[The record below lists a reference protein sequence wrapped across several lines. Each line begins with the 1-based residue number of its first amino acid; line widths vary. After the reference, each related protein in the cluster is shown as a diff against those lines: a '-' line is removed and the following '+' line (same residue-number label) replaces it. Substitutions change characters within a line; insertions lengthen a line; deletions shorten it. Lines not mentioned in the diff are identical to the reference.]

1 MKSSVAVRLLA
12 ALAVLSLTGCEEMF
26 NWDLGIWSGS
36 GYADV
41 DELKDATP
49 SGTSFQRAQF
59 KDYAYLARSFG
70 EQTPGPLMSL
80 ANSYADKALKAADG
94 NDVDPEDSQNDAQK
108 AKLDRLVRALE
119 RGRGRAPQTAARAQA
134 DYDCWVMNDS
144 VEGQERAARQCRR
157 SLDVTLPQLE
167 ADVGSSASSGDDQ

>member
-1 MKSSVAVRLLA
+1 MFMKSSVAVRLLA
-12 ALAVLSLTGCEEMF
+12 AVAMLSVTGCEEMF

-49 SGTSFQRAQF
+49 SGTAFQRAQF

-70 EQTPGPLMSL
+70 EQSPGPLMSL
-80 ANSYADKALKAADG
+80 ANAYAAKALKASNGD
-94 NDVDPEDSQNDAQK
+94 NVDPEDAQTDQQK
-108 AKLDRLVRALE
+108 SKLDRLLRALE
-119 RGRGRAPQTAARAQA
+119 RGRDRQPAEAARAQA
-134 DYDCWVMNDS
+134 DYDCWIMNDA

-157 SLDVTLPQLE
+157 SLDATLPQLE
-167 ADVGSSASSGDDQ
+167 ADIGSGGGDD